1 MKISFIQYK
10 EYQLQPKDKKL
21 TIIHDNY
28 KKQENCTTKT
38 ETHTPTLKK
47 TMTFKTNKNTK
58 NVVSIIY
65 SLGKIRCVLNT
76 HSFSFKKLSWGKMND
91 ECAQTSQPKKINRT
105 KE

>member
-1 MKISFIQYK
+1 MIITKSKKIV
-10 EYQLQPKDKKL
+10 LQKL
-21 TIIHDNY
+21 RH
-28 KKQENCTTKT
+28 
-38 ETHTPTLKK
+38 THPHQKK

-76 HSFSFKKLSWGKMND
+76 HSFSFKKPSWGKMND
-91 ECAQTSQPKKINRT
+91 ECAQTSSPKKINRT